1 MEGENSNG
9 NGKREELAV
18 EAQEVKEKGREG
30 QGKPEK
36 PLVESV
42 AATSAQK
49 YLGLECFRYLPRG

>member
-1 MEGENSNG
+1 M
-9 NGKREELAV
+9 AV